1 MDGILKYLSDIMK
14 KKPEGFPRQQLTRVP
29 LEILEKCRSTPLV
42 RDLFVSDIG
51 YFPASAGHL
60 VDRPQGCKTH
70 ILIFC
75 MAGSG
80 WISLQ
85 GKRRIPVRQGG
96 LFFIPAGFPH
106 RYGASEES
114 PWQIRWVHFSG
125 LRSPDFISRLN
136 GQLQGEVL
144 PGDAGAIVSAFEQ
157 AQEVLAGGYTDSG
170 LLLLSANL
178 ARLLA
183 LVLHSKQAHG
193 NKSRRTGQ
201 RILQSMEWLREN
213 LAEPLA
219 LSEIARRASLSVP
232 HYCALFKKQTG
243 MSPMRYLVHARMSRA
258 CTLLDSSDKSVA
270 EISREVGFQDAFHF
284 SRTFRGVVG
293 LSPRAYRQEGGM
305 TELKHDYAARPP
317 SGCIL

>member
-1 MDGILKYLSDIMK
+1 MDEILKYLSDIMK

-29 LEILEKCRSTPLV
+29 LKILQKCRSTPLL

-60 VDRPQGCKTH
+60 VDRPEGCKTH

-75 MAGSG
+75 VAGSG

-125 LRSPDFISRLN
+125 VRSADYLARLN
-136 GQLQGEVL
+136 EQLHGEVL
-144 PGDAGAIVSAFEQ
+144 PVYSEMIVSAFEQ
-157 AQEVLAGGYTDSG
+157 AQEVLGEGYTDSG
-170 LLLLSANL
+170 LLLLSATL

-183 LVLHSKQAHG
+183 VVLQFKQAQG
-193 NKSRRTGQ
+193 NKSRLTNQ
-201 RILQSMEWLREN
+201 RILQSMTWLREH
-213 LAEPLA
+213 LAESLE
-219 LSEIARRASLSVP
+219 LTDIARRASLSVP

-243 MSPMRYLVHARMSRA
+243 LSPMRYLVHARISRA
-258 CTLLDSSDKSVA
+258 CSLLDSSDKTVA
-270 EISREVGFQDAFHF
+270 EISQEVGFQDAFHF
-284 SRTFRGVVG
+284 SRTFRSVVG
-293 LSPRAYRQEGGM
+293 RSPRTYRLES
-305 TELKHDYAARPP
+305 EINPRPHR
-317 SGCIL
+317 